1 MILQGFRNLA
11 ISPQHALPTLGL
23 QFPHHGMAAFR
34 MPGHDQGEAPR
45 LARRFCDQNFL
56 PVMRAGGQHYRL
68 AAFQFVQ
75 NGGKLRI
82 SLPALRHLLVKFDAS
97 RHVDNGG
104 THAHGFKPPDIPLVL
119 YAHCVKEGK
128 IIL

>member
-11 ISPQHALPTLGL
+11 ISPQHALPALGL

-34 MPGHDQGEAPR
+34 MPGHDQGEASR

-97 RHVDNGG
+97 RHVMMEERTPTDSNLR
-104 THAHGFKPPDIPLVL
+104 TSPLSCTPI
-119 YAHCVKEGK
+119 ASRKEK
-128 IIL
+128 